1 MKIRRMIPV
10 QHRKIIGIIASA
22 AAAIC
27 CVLPNTS
34 IVKEETKTV
43 SAAEKTSVYDE
54 YLDWSQLDSRWGAT
68 PMGST
73 TIRKSGC
80 LITSLAIMAV
90 HSGSIDSAAMANMG
104 ITDIEQFNPGVLA
117 NAYTSVGGF
126 SYGGAISSWGT
137 ISNLI
142 PQIKFGKDA
151 YFASTNKTAVAE
163 ELKGMLDEGWHVVAR
178 VNNGGFHW
186 VYITG
191 VGDDGSIT
199 MCDPAKDTHDL
210 YEGYPGGLQGEYWQ
224 LKGTNPVSVTPAP
237 PVTEPPTI
245 PQPTEPVMDE
255 SEAGEYYVTASDLTA
270 VTAERG
276 AGTVQTVLKSGNV
289 INIAGTI
296 DGFGMVVSEDFS
308 GWVDM
313 TLLQPTKGETNS
325 RGDINGDG
333 VVDKYDLA
341 LISAYL
347 MQSAESPDGV
357 STLCSGE
364 LRAADINGDGEVDNA
379 DLEVYLAAIQK

>member
-104 ITDIEQFNPGVLA
+104 ITNIEQFNPGVLA

-237 PVTEPPTI
+237 TVTEPPTI